1 MAICVRKKCISS
13 PFPNYYRKKNS
24 SIHNIIFQGQVFRQL
39 CKLLLLSLFEKS
51 NHFHYQS
58 TALMTHIHLSI
69 IEDEAIVRESLQ
81 QFLSAQANFSVHSA
95 VDSVE
100 AFLAVEPNG
109 FIPQILLL
117 DINLPG
123 LSGLEGIHL
132 IQKKYPL
139 LDIIM
144 LTSYEDEE
152 HVFEAL
158 RRGAVGYLAKRSS
171 LLMVQEAINT
181 VAAGGSFMSPSI
193 ARHVVNFFRFRQRVN
208 NPEVELTE
216 RQREILQGLVDG
228 KSYKMIADDCHIT
241 LETVR
246 DHIKKIY
253 KKLQINS
260 RGELVSMILDKRI

>member
-1 MAICVRKKCISS
+1 
-13 PFPNYYRKKNS
+13 
-24 SIHNIIFQGQVFRQL
+24 
-39 CKLLLLSLFEKS
+39 
-51 NHFHYQS
+51 
-58 TALMTHIHLSI
+58 MTHIQISI
-69 IEDEAIVRESLQ
+69 IEDEKIVRESLL
-81 QFLSAQANFSVHSA
+81 QFLSAQPNLSIHSTVA
-95 VDSVE
+95 SVE
-100 AFLAVEPNG
+100 DFLALEKSNPA
-109 FIPQILLL
+109 PQILLL

-123 LSGLEGIHL
+123 VSGLDGIHL
-132 IQKKYPL
+132 IQKQYPG

-171 LLMVQEAINT
+171 LVMVQEAINI
-181 VAAGGSFMSPSI
+181 VAGGGSFMSPSI

-208 NPEVELTE
+208 NPDVELTD

-228 KSYKMIADDCHIT
+228 KSYKMIADTYGIT

-260 RGELVSMILDKRI
+260 RGELVSMLLDKRL